1 MGPDEGLLHT
11 VEHNSLV
18 CEVYNVTKNSF
29 CKLSRL
35 QQDAQAFCLKGKRW
49 HRNPK
54 GGPIPPRED
63 DNMRTGTNH
72 LFIPGPTNVPEAVR
86 QAMNVPMQDMR
97 APDFG
102 DLTLGLFRDLKKLFR
117 TEAGKV
123 IMFPGSGTAAWEAAI
138 TNTLSPGDKVLMSRF
153 GQFSH
158 LWVEMA
164 ERMGLQVICI
174 DVPWGAGVPV
184 SEYAR
189 VLGSDRGDEIKAVF
203 VTHNETATG
212 VTSDV
217 AAVRRVMDECFHDAL
232 LFVDGVSS
240 IGSIDFRMDDW
251 GVDLAVT
258 GSQKGLMLPA
268 GLGILAISPK
278 ALEAAKRA
286 TMRRAYFEF
295 NDMLALNE
303 TGYFPYTPP
312 TQLFHGLRKSLD
324 RIMAEG
330 LDNVIARHH
339 RLAEGVRRG
348 VHAWGMEL
356 CAEHRTLWSDTVSA
370 IRVPEGVDAR
380 DVIRIGYA
388 RYNASF
394 GSGLARLAGKVFRIG
409 HLGDLNEGMCLTALS
424 IAELSLVEAGA
435 RIDFGSGVGAAQG
448 WYAEA
453 AIQPNTLRL
462 AAE

>member
-1 MGPDEGLLHT
+1 
-11 VEHNSLV
+11 
-18 CEVYNVTKNSF
+18 
-29 CKLSRL
+29 
-35 QQDAQAFCLKGKRW
+35 
-49 HRNPK
+49 
-54 GGPIPPRED
+54 
-63 DNMRTGTNH
+63 MRTGTNH

-102 DLTLGLFRDLKKLFR
+102 DLTLGLFADLKRLFR
-117 TEAGKV
+117 TESGRV
-123 IMFPGSGTAAWEAAI
+123 MMFPGSGTAAWEAAM

-164 ERMGLQVICI
+164 ERLGLDVICV
-174 DVPWGAGVPV
+174 DVPWGGGVPV
-184 SEYAR
+184 SDYAR
-189 VLGSDRGDEIKAVF
+189 ILGEDSKGDIKAVF

-217 AAVRRVMDECFHDAL
+217 AAVRLAMDECGHNAL

-240 IGSIDFRMDDW
+240 IGSVDFRMDDW
-251 GVDLAVT
+251 RVDLAVT

-268 GLGILAISPK
+268 GLGILAVSEK
-278 ALEAAKRA
+278 AIEASKTA
-286 TMRRAYFEF
+286 TSRRAYFEF
-295 NDMLALNE
+295 RDMLTLNE

-324 RIMAEG
+324 RIFAEG
-330 LDNVIARHH
+330 LDTVIARHH

-348 VHAWGMEL
+348 VHAWGFSL
-356 CAEHRTLWSDTVSA
+356 CAEHESLQSNTVSA
-370 IRVPEGVDAR
+370 IKVPEGVDAR
-380 DVIRIGYA
+380 EVIKIGYA

-394 GSGLARLAGKVFRIG
+394 GSGLARLSGKVFRIG

-424 IAELSLVEAGA
+424 IAEMALVEAGA
-435 RIDFGSGVGAAQG
+435 KIDFGSGVGAAQG
-448 WYAEA
+448 WYAETA
-453 AIQPNTLRL
+453 VAPATLRH

>member
-1 MGPDEGLLHT
+1 
-11 VEHNSLV
+11 
-18 CEVYNVTKNSF
+18 
-29 CKLSRL
+29 
-35 QQDAQAFCLKGKRW
+35 
-49 HRNPK
+49 
-54 GGPIPPRED
+54 
-63 DNMRTGTNH
+63 MRTGTNH

-102 DLTLGLFRDLKKLFR
+102 DLTLGLFADLKRLFR
-117 TEAGKV
+117 TDQGRV
-123 IMFPGSGTAAWEAAI
+123 MMFPGSGTAAWEAAM

-164 ERMGLQVICI
+164 ERLGLDVICV
-174 DVPWGAGVPV
+174 DVPWGGGVPV
-184 SEYAR
+184 SDYAR
-189 VLGSDRGDEIKAVF
+189 ILGADTKGDIKAVF
-203 VTHNETATG
+203 ATHNETATG

-217 AAVRRVMDECFHDAL
+217 AAVRRVMDECGHNAL

-240 IGSIDFRMDDW
+240 IGSVDFRMDDW
-251 GVDLAVT
+251 RVDLAVT

-268 GLGILAISPK
+268 GLGILAVSEK
-278 ALEAAKRA
+278 AIEASKAA
-286 TMRRAYFEF
+286 TSRRAYFEF
-295 NDMLALNE
+295 RDMLTLNE

-324 RIMAEG
+324 RIFAEG
-330 LDNVIARHH
+330 LDTVIARHH

-348 VHAWGMEL
+348 VHAWGFSL
-356 CAEHRTLWSDTVSA
+356 CAEHESLQSNTVSA
-370 IRVPEGVDAR
+370 IKVPEGVDAR
-380 DVIRIGYA
+380 EVIKIGYA

-394 GSGLARLAGKVFRIG
+394 GSGLARLSGKVFRIG

-424 IAELSLVEAGA
+424 IAEMALVEAGA
-435 RIDFGSGVGAAQG
+435 KIDFGSGVGAAQG
-448 WYAEA
+448 WYAETA
-453 AIQPNTLRL
+453 VAPASLRH